1 MTNNGSNEIWLLIDS
16 RQFGGIETYVTQL
29 SAGLLAHNQ
38 PVRVWMIQEYPVPS
52 PLCAKLDTLGVPY
65 QYLEASSYQALLRLC
80 RLIRNNSP
88 IALHAHGYK
97 ANLIAKIAKLLT
109 GTVLVSTYHAG
120 EPPKGRV
127 RLYDWLDR
135 ISAVIAD
142 HALVVSKAIGKK
154 ILSRTSYLENFI
166 DVDNLEISQGNSI
179 AFVGRLSEEKAPE
192 RFIKLAG
199 KFPQQLFHL
208 YGAGPLAQ
216 SLQHNSPH
224 NVRFHGHQSDMST
237 VWPKVS
243 LLVICSHYEGLPMV
257 ALEAMARGIVVIST
271 AVGEMPRLIDHT
283 KNGFIAHNEQQL
295 SGYLQLW
302 LSLSSSEQAVL
313 RHNAVNTVRQQYSQQ
328 VIIPKLL
335 KLYLPNDG

>member
-1 MTNNGSNEIWLLIDS
+1 MSNNNGNEIWLLIDS

-29 SAGLLAHNQ
+29 SAGLLAYNQ
-38 PVRVWMIQEYPVPS
+38 PVKVWMIQQYPAPS

-65 QYLEASSYQALLRLC
+65 QYLGASSYQALYRLC
-80 RLIRNNSP
+80 RLIRANSP

-97 ANLIAKIAKLLT
+97 ANLIAKIAKLFT
-109 GTVLVSTYHAG
+109 NPVLVSTYHAG
-120 EPPKGRV
+120 ETSKGRV

-135 ISAVIAD
+135 ISAAIAD
-142 HALVVSKAIGKK
+142 HALVVSHAIGQK

-166 DVDNLEISQGNSI
+166 NVDNLEISQGNNI
-179 AFVGRLSEEKAPE
+179 AFVGRLSAEKAPE
-192 RFIKLAG
+192 RFIKLAE

-216 SLQHNSPH
+216 TLQHSSTH
-224 NVRFHGHQSDMST
+224 NVLFHGHQSDMSA
-237 VWPKVS
+237 VWPKIS
-243 LLVICSHYEGLPMV
+243 LLVICSYYEGLPMV

-271 AVGEMPRLIDHT
+271 AVGEMPQLIDHT
-283 KNGFIAHNEQQL
+283 QNGFIAQNEQQL
-295 SGYLQLW
+295 SDYLQLW

-313 RHNAVNTVRQQYSQQ
+313 RHNAANTVRQRYSQQ

-335 KLYLPNDG
+335 KLYIPNDG